1 MPDPTAGV
9 PERMDAAFKALVASA
24 EKINAASDELARPVA
39 ALDSVLARLNVGV
52 ECWTEVNRHIDDDG
66 SQYWSHDVG
75 YTRHA
80 RKWCLAIRT
89 VEGDERFPE
98 SARLEVWPFNEAPR
112 YLRAKAVDKLP
123 ELIAALVKAT
133 DAAAK
138 RLEGKV
144 APAEALASAARTL
157 ANSKKQTRG

>member
-1 MPDPTAGV
+1 
-9 PERMDAAFKALVASA
+9 MDTAFKSLVASA

-39 ALDSVLARLNVGV
+39 SLDSLLKRLNVGV
-52 ECWTEVNRHIDDDG
+52 ECWTEVNRFGEDDG
-66 SQYWSHDVG
+66 WKYWGQDVG

-98 SARLEVWPFNEAPR
+98 SERPEVWPFNEAPR

-123 ELIAALVKAT
+123 DLIEALVKAT

-144 APAEALASAARTL
+144 APAEALAAAARTL
-157 ANSKKQTRG
+157 VNSKKQTRG

>member
-1 MPDPTAGV
+1 MSDPTVGA
-9 PERMDAAFKALVASA
+9 PERMDSALRALVASA
-24 EKINAASDELARPVA
+24 EKINAASDELARPVSS
-39 ALDSVLARLNVGV
+39 LDRVLKHLNVGV
-52 ECWTEVNRHIDDDG
+52 ECWTEVNRFGDDDG
-66 SQYWSHDVG
+66 WQYWGHDVG

-98 SARLEVWPFNEAPR
+98 RERLEVWPFNEAPR
-112 YLRAKAVDKLP
+112 YLRTKAVDKLP
-123 ELIAALVKAT
+123 ELIEALVKAT

-157 ANSKKQTRG
+157 VDSKKQARG